1 MEKEILFKR
10 KAFEKLKQWKEE
22 HADNYAILL
31 EGARRVGKSTIASEF
46 AKAYYKSFIL
56 IDFSDTSETIMKLF
70 DDISDLKRFFLRL
83 QIATGINLYEHD
95 SVIIFDEVQL
105 QPKARQAIKHLVKDG
120 RYHYIETG
128 SLISIKKNVDKIL
141 IPSEE
146 MKLEV
151 TPMDYEEFCWATG
164 INYSLLE
171 DLYKTKSP
179 IGQAINRSLMR
190 DFRTYMAVG
199 GMPQAVEAYINGKS
213 FQQID
218 LVKRGIIDLYK
229 SDFAK
234 IDSSGRIA
242 KIYESIPSRLALGRK
257 INLTTILKKRKTKK
271 DEELL
276 SNLIDSKTVLPC
288 YNVTQPNI
296 SLSLTCDTENCKLY
310 MSDIGLFV
318 TILFNDKSLVSENI
332 YEKLLSDK
340 LDSNL
345 GYLYENVVA
354 QLINASGR
362 KLYYHCWKENEK
374 THPYE
379 IDFLLTCGS
388 KIVPVEVKSSN
399 VNNHQSINEFYK
411 KYHQEIKRR
420 ILFSQKDLSKEN
432 DLELK
437 PLYFVPFVLKEM
449 E

>member
-10 KAFEKLKQWKEE
+10 KAFEKLKKWKEE
-22 HADNYAILL
+22 YADSYAILL

-56 IDFSDTSETIMKLF
+56 IDFSNTSETIMKLF

-83 QIATGINLYEHD
+83 QVATGITLYEHD

-296 SLSLTCDTENCKLY
+296 SLSLTCDTEDCKLY